1 MISDIGRFYVEIML
15 LDSQNPDTVPVS
27 DFTPLYMIGEKAKD
41 ENGYLFE
48 HHYYT
53 TTYLEN
59 AFESGHLQPGQEYQG
74 EISFEIPKSSENI
87 EMWYT
92 PYSGPYIYIEL

>member
-1 MISDIGRFYVEIML
+1 MISDTGRFYVEIML
-15 LDSQNPDTVPVS
+15 IDSQNPDTVPVS

-41 ENGYLFE
+41 ENGYLFG

-87 EMWYT
+87 EMWHS
-92 PYSGPYIYIEL
+92 PYSGPHIYIEL